1 MGYEVSIKAAKDR
14 LSELVRDAEA
24 GQTSIITRNG
34 KPVADIVPHRPKR
47 GGLNRA
53 ALERWKAERGITHLA
68 GPYDGD
74 FDAPFDEDFLIKP
87 MP

>member
-14 LSELVRDAEA
+14 LSELGRMVDAGE
-24 GQTSIITRNG
+24 QVIITKHG
-34 KPVADIVPHRPKR
+34 KPAYELAPIRKR
-47 GGLNRA
+47 GGFNRA
-53 ALERWKAERGITHLA
+53 GLEKWKAERGIEFLA

-87 MP
+87 SI

>member
-14 LSELVRDAEA
+14 LSELGRMADAGE
-24 GQTSIITRNG
+24 QVIITKYG
-34 KPVADIVPHRPKR
+34 KPAYELAPVRKR
-47 GGLNRA
+47 GGINRA
-53 ALERWKAERGITHLA
+53 ALERWKAERGITSLA

-87 MP
+87 SL